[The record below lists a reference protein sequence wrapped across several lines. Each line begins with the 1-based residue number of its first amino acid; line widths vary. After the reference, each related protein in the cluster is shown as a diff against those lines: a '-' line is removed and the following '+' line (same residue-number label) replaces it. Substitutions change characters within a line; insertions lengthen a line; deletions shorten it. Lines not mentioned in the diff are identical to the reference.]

1 MRKGRSTRQSILWQA
16 PKEQRREGSRTPEE
30 AGNQAEGLERCVG
43 SRQEAQVTNQTTVN
57 RSFLQ
62 RIVWYLYPELT
73 GKHFSIDDIHS
84 PQMRAVI
91 GKVEKTFLPELDRM
105 TNNTKKKGKHENKKA

>member
-1 MRKGRSTRQSILWQA
+1 M
-16 PKEQRREGSRTPEE
+16 
-30 AGNQAEGLERCVG
+30 
-43 SRQEAQVTNQTTVN
+43 TNQTTVN

-62 RIVWYLYPELT
+62 RIVWYLYPEMT

-105 TNNTKKKGKHENKKA
+105 TNNTKKGKKNGTKNNQ